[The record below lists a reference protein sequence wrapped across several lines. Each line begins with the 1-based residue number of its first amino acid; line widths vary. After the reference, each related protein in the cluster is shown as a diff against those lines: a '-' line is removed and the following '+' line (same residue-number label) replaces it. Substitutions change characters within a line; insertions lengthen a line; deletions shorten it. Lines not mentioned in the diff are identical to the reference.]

1 MVRKAR
7 LHIVTG
13 DKGNVG
19 KSAWCAAMIEYY
31 RQYANPLQLVDADD
45 DSQTLTKV
53 YTSAFPVTLS
63 DDIAY
68 AHLVDSIYEMAHE
81 EVRKKSKGGD
91 VLVDLPAG
99 GEKFINRWI
108 DECAITERAEEDGVT
123 LYKWWVCDSDAY
135 SIELFEESVDRYPSI
150 QHIFL
155 KNMGRSAS
163 IQWHS
168 FDSNENIQALVEA
181 GRIQIIEIPAIP
193 PSVLDDLRADGVQ
206 LKEVLNDVTY
216 KKFGLS
222 KSMRVKGWVRNTGSA
237 IQSVLPLR
245 KRKISSPFTE
255 AANEKETTPV
265 GV

>member
-1 MVRKAR
+1 MVRKTR

-19 KSAWCAAMIEYY
+19 KSAWCAAMIEHY

-53 YTSAFPVTLS
+53 YTSAFPVMLS

-68 AHLVDSIYEMAHE
+68 AHLVDSIYEMAHD
-81 EVRKKSKGGD
+81 EVQKQSKGGD

-99 GEKFINRWI
+99 GEKFINRWM
-108 DECAITERAEEDGVT
+108 DECAITERADEDGVS

-135 SIELFEESVDRYPSI
+135 SIGLFAESVDRYPSI

-155 KNMGRSAS
+155 KNMGRSAA

-168 FDSNENIQALVEA
+168 FDSNENIQALIEA
-181 GRIQIIEIPAIP
+181 GRIQVIEIPAIP
-193 PSVLDDLRADGVQ
+193 PSVLDELRSEGVQ
-206 LKEVLNDVTY
+206 LTEVLNDVTY
-216 KKFGLS
+216 QKFGLS
-222 KSMRVKGWVRNTGSA
+222 KRMRVKGWVRNTSA
-237 IQSVLPLR
+237 AIESVLPLR
-245 KRKISSPFTE
+245 KRKAGPPSNEVAHE
-255 AANEKETTPV
+255 ATIPV
-265 GV
+265 SA